1 MRMTKKRMVFYL
13 FIQNMKKKMKMK
25 RMKIQ
30 KNNVFYIYF
39 RALKKFK
46 KMIL

>member
-1 MRMTKKRMVFYL
+1 
-13 FIQNMKKKMKMK
+13 MKKKKMMK

-30 KNNVFYIYF
+30 KNNVYSIYF
-39 RALKKFK
+39 RTLKKFK